1 MMMLAAALVTVRLFW
16 LHPPV
21 SVRVNGKEYH
31 TAAKFTGDLKL
42 EVAGTP
48 ALTIHGPLDIAPHN
62 GHLQLTLHMPREEY
76 VAGVLGGESSVFKSE
91 EALAAMAV
99 AARTYAVKHAGRH
112 AAEGFDFCDTTHC
125 QDLRLA
131 AISNRMRAAA
141 ENTES
146 ELLWYE
152 GRPADTYYHRNCG
165 GTTEAADQV
174 WSGVR
179 VPYLKQQ
186 IDTFCTRAQWQSN
199 ISKQELGGAVE
210 ILSHTPSG
218 RVAEV
223 RVGTRRISSMVFQ
236 ENVGRTLGWE
246 KLRSNMYSI
255 VDRSNEILFQ
265 GYGAGH
271 GVGLCQDG
279 ADARGVHGQTY
290 QQILA
295 FYYPGTS
302 LGVSAQGFAWS
313 RMNGERVE
321 VFSTHAAED
330 SDVVAK
336 ADRALQLAETRSG
349 IPVAGRPRV
358 RVYPSVAAFRDAT
371 GEEGYVA
378 ASTRGSVIRMQPP
391 ALLRSARTLDSTL
404 LHEMLHVAVESQAHP
419 RTPLWFRE
427 GLVLYLAA
435 GPRQRPSEAQTRV
448 QKMVDKYGRATV
460 MDWLR
465 TGTGEPEKQAPARI
479 PTPAHTPR

>member
-31 TAAKFTGDLKL
+31 TAAKLDGDLKL

-48 ALTIHGPLDIAPHN
+48 PLAIHGPLDIATRD
-62 GHLQLTLHMPREEY
+62 GHLLLTLHMPREEY

-131 AISNRMRAAA
+131 AMSERLRAAA
-141 ENTES
+141 ESTDS
-146 ELLWYE
+146 EVLWYE

-174 WSGVR
+174 WSGIH

-186 IDTFCTRAQWQSN
+186 IDTFCARAEWQSTV
-199 ISKQELGGAVE
+199 SKAELGGAFA
-210 ILSHTPSG
+210 ILGHTPTG
-218 RVAEV
+218 RASEV
-223 RVGTRRISSMVFQ
+223 RVGARRMSAMDFLL
-236 ENVGRTLGWE
+236 NVGRTLGWE
-246 KLRSNMYSI
+246 KIRSNMYTV
-255 VDRSNEILFQ
+255 VDRGNEIVFQ

-279 ADARGVHGQTY
+279 AEARGEHGHTY
-290 QQILA
+290 RQILA

-302 LGVSAQGFAWS
+302 LGVGAQGFAWS

-321 VFSTHAAED
+321 VFSTHAAAD
-330 SDVVAK
+330 ADVVAK
-336 ADRALQLAETRSG
+336 ADHALKLAESRAEISVT
-349 IPVAGRPRV
+349 ARPRL
-358 RVYPSVAAFRDAT
+358 RVFPSVAAFRDST
-371 GEEGYVA
+371 GEPGYLA
-378 ASTRGSVIRMQPP
+378 ASTRGRVVRMQPA
-391 ALLRSARTLDSTL
+391 ALLRGSGTLDSTL
-404 LHEMLHVAVESQAHP
+404 LHEMLHVAVESVAHP

-435 GPRQRPSEAQTRV
+435 DPKQPVSEAQSRV
-448 QKMVDKYGRATV
+448 RKMVEQYGRATV

-465 TGTGEPEKQAPARI
+465 TGTGEPEKQAPAKL
-479 PTPAHTPR
+479 PAPARMPK